1 MHLELNTKVIIL
13 LFLLSITTLIGYRI
27 GLFDTSYKILDET
40 KNMPKLL
47 IESKGLNASFKQ
59 SNGVAVRCKLETL
72 EQYNFCGVAIALNG
86 KETEYGIDLRGLDTI
101 EVSIS
106 YSAPLNSDK
115 VKITFRNYNP
125 LYSNSTDRG
134 SLKFNSIAYNPN
146 RHQSTIEIPFAS
158 LKVEKWWI
166 EQYQTNFKDSQVDLS
181 NVISMEIITD
191 NMNDV
196 GDYAIDIKSITLHGK
211 LISESNLLKLMLII
225 WLVIIICLITLQR
238 NKLKSLSITDSLTGL
253 YNRQGI
259 ESWANKKIATRINH
273 HMCLIYINLD
283 DFKKINDIYGHKAG
297 DHFLVCF
304 SKLIQQYL
312 KLDKNIIYKCS
323 RLSGDEFALVIIHK
337 NNQVKQYAE
346 DLLQRLE
353 APILF
358 KNHATYIHA
367 TLGISEHSDQAKNFE
382 ALLTRA
388 ESAVH
393 YAKKEGENSYQLF
406 NDKVSQDIF
415 FRKKIAEK
423 IKNAIIHDHF
433 HLNFMPIVDAK
444 SLKMKSVEVLLRTN
458 SDQFQGIGPDVFIP
472 IAEEYNLIKN
482 IDLWVIETTFKLMQK
497 EQTFIQDSPFIF
509 SINISAM
516 ELHNPLF
523 VPQFKGLLK
532 QYKIDPSMI
541 DLEITETSLIDTDKK
556 SISTLEDIHALGIN
570 LTLDDFGTGYTAFSQ
585 LISYP
590 VNCLKIDKSFIDNLI
605 STDKTQATMVKAII
619 AIAKSYQ
626 LKTIAEGIE
635 DKAQYKFLVD
645 HGCDMIQGYL
655 FAKPMHWHDLKKS
668 MEPQNTIDLS

>member
-27 GLFDTSYKILDET
+27 GLLDTSFKILDET
-40 KNMPKLL
+40 KNMPKQL
-47 IESKGLNASFKQ
+47 IVSKGTNASFEK
-59 SNGVAVRCKLETL
+59 SSGVALQCKLKTL
-72 EQYNFCGVAIALNG
+72 EQYNFCGVTIALNDNST
-86 KETEYGIDLRGLDTI
+86 KHRIDLREFDNI
-101 EVSIS
+101 ELSIS
-106 YSAPLNSDK
+106 YSAPVNNDK
-115 VKITFRNYNP
+115 IRITFRNYNDN
-125 LYSNSTDRG
+125 YSSNTDPI
-134 SLKFNSIAYNPN
+134 SLKFNSVAYNPN
-146 RHQSTIEIPFAS
+146 RHQPTIKIPFAL
-158 LKVEKWWI
+158 LKVERWWV
-166 EQYQTNFKDSQVDLS
+166 EQYQTNFNNSQVDLS
-181 NVISMEIITD
+181 NIISIEIITD
-191 NMNDV
+191 NMNTV

-211 LISESNLLKLMLII
+211 LISESNLLKLILII
-225 WLVIIICLITLQR
+225 WLIMIICLITLQR
-238 NKLKSLSITDSLTGL
+238 NKLKHLSITDSLTGL
-253 YNRQGI
+253 CNRQGI
-259 ESWANKKIATRINH
+259 EAWTNKKIAARLNH
-273 HMCLIYINLD
+273 HMCMLYINLD
-283 DFKKINDIYGHKAG
+283 DFKKINDSYGHKAG

-312 KLDKNIIYKCS
+312 KLDKGIIYKFS
-323 RLSGDEFALVIIHK
+323 RLSGDEFTLVIIHK
-337 NNQVKQYAE
+337 NNEVKQYAE
-346 DLLQRLE
+346 DLLQLLE

-358 KNHATYIHA
+358 ENHATYIHA
-367 TLGISEHSDQAKNFE
+367 TLGISELSYQAKNFE

-393 YAKKEGENSYQLF
+393 YAKKEAENNYQLF
-406 NDKVSQDIF
+406 NDNVSQDIF
-415 FRKKIAEK
+415 FRKQIAEK

-482 IDLWVIETTFKLMQK
+482 IDLWVIETTFKLIQK
-497 EQTFIQDSPFIF
+497 EQVFLDNAPFIF

-523 VPQFKGLLK
+523 VPQFKALLN
-532 QYKIDPSMI
+532 QYKIDPAII

-585 LISYP
+585 LIRYP

-626 LKTIAEGIE
+626 LKTIGEGIE
-635 DKAQYKFLVD
+635 DEAQYKFLVD

-655 FAKPMHWHDLKKS
+655 FAKPMLWDDLKKS
-668 MEPQNTIDLS
+668 MEPQIDIDLP